1 MGMDPEKVIN
11 QGGLRRTLLGEEFSD
26 LEFFYARWSPI
37 RGFCLPIKDEVPAI
51 HVRTSRASRDP
62 VKLQLDCHRRQA
74 FRTRCFP

>member
-37 RGFCLPIKDEVPAI
+37 RGG
-51 HVRTSRASRDP
+51 RTSALPSHQRRGASNPRP
-62 VKLQLDCHRRQA
+62 
-74 FRTRCFP
+74 